1 MTTPAD
7 KADGLWSLAGKLKY
21 LRARLTGDGEKP
33 PTTRDLASRT
43 ADKNGKPTLDHTVIH
58 ATLSG
63 TKVNPPLKTLLG
75 LADAFDC
82 PPPYLM
88 PGDHDL
94 TSLEVYYEHPAAREA
109 LRLVA
114 ELGESGADALLQAA
128 HAVREARGLNTGTA
142 TAKTRRGRRLSRA
155 EAAEASRQEITE
167 FFLFC

>member
-1 MTTPAD
+1 MITPAD

-21 LRARLTGDGEKP
+21 LRARLTRDGDKP

-43 ADKNGKPTLDHTVIH
+43 ADEAGKPALDHTVIH

-63 TKVNPPLKTLLG
+63 TKTNPPLKTLLG
-75 LADAFDC
+75 LAHAFDC

-88 PGDHDL
+88 PGEHDL

-114 ELGESGADALLQAA
+114 ELGDSGADALLQAA
-128 HAVREARGLNTGTA
+128 RALREARGLDTA
-142 TAKTRRGRRLSRA
+142 TKTRRRGRLSRA
-155 EAAEASRQEITE
+155 EAAEASFRETE
-167 FFLFC
+167 LFLNS